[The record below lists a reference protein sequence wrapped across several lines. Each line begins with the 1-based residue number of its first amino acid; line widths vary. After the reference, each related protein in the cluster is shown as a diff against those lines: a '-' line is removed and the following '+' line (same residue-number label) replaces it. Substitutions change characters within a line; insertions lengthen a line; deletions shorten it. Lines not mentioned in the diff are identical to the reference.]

1 MAKTKQQKEQVLK
14 GLKEKIADSNSL
26 VISTFS
32 NLTVN
37 DDQELRADLRKD
49 GVEYEVT
56 KKTLLKKAF
65 ADNKVEGLNEDDLLG
80 NISVA
85 TSKDEVVGAKVLS
98 KFAKDRDSFK
108 IVGGILNKIW
118 VDRNKIAELA
128 KLPSKPELIAKTVGT
143 IKAPITGFVNVLS
156 GNFRGLVNTLNAIK
170 NRPTG

>member
-14 GLKEKIADSNSL
+14 GLKDKIADSNSL

-49 GVEYEVT
+49 DVQYEVA

-65 ADNKVEGLNEDDLLG
+65 NDNKVEGLNEDELLG

-85 TSKDEVVGAKVLS
+85 TSEDEVAGAKVLS
-98 KFAKDRDSFK
+98 KFAKDRDGFK

-118 VDRNKIAELA
+118 VDGSKIAELA
-128 KLPSKPELIAKTVGT
+128 KLPSKPELIVKTVST

-156 GNFRGLVNTLNAIK
+156 GNLRGLVNTLNAIK
-170 NRPTG
+170 DNK

>member
-32 NLTVN
+32 NLNVN
-37 DDQELRADLRKD
+37 DDQQLRADLRKD
-49 GVEYEVT
+49 NVQYEVT

-65 ADNKVEGLNEDDLLG
+65 SDNKVEGLVEDELLG

-85 TSKDEVVGAKVLS
+85 TSEDEVAGAKVLS
-98 KFAKDRDSFK
+98 NFAKDRDSFK

-118 VDRNKIAELA
+118 VDASKMAELA
-128 KLPSKPELIAKTVGT
+128 KLPSKQELIAKTVGT

-156 GNFRGLVNTLNAIK
+156 GNLRGLVNTLNAIK
-170 NRPTG
+170 DNK